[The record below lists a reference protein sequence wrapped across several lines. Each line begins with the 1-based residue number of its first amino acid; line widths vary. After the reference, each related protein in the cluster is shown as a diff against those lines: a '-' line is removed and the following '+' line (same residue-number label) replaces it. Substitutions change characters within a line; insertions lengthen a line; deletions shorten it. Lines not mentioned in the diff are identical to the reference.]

1 VIPRVPAVEI
11 VAEPLARKGKTPVEA
26 REMARDLLDRLGLPR
41 ELWDAFPA
49 TFSGGEQQRVNI
61 ARAIIAAP
69 RFLLVD
75 EPTASLDL
83 KTKDVVIDLVL
94 ALKTQGASVVLIT
107 HDQHTLERMSDRRL
121 HLEHG
126 RVSEMVAEGLA
137 DPVPQTVAE
146 LEELDDEEPLALRVS
161 PPLWLY
167 RVLLEALTEA
177 QAVGNRGVPEPCAG
191 DAETMTLAVSDR
203 LPAVE
208 GEAAALQLCSAVGV
222 CCGVGHDVALLLSLW
237 RADVVAIGLMLT
249 SGLVVALLLGV

>member
-1 VIPRVPAVEI
+1 
-11 VAEPLARKGKTPVEA
+11 
-26 REMARDLLDRLGLPR
+26 LLDRLGLPR

-126 RVSEMVAEGLA
+126 RVRELA
-137 DPVPQTVAE
+137 
-146 LEELDDEEPLALRVS
+146 
-161 PPLWLY
+161 
-167 RVLLEALTEA
+167 
-177 QAVGNRGVPEPCAG
+177 AV
-191 DAETMTLAVSDR
+191 
-203 LPAVE
+203 
-208 GEAAALQLCSAVGV
+208 
-222 CCGVGHDVALLLSLW
+222 
-237 RADVVAIGLMLT
+237 
-249 SGLVVALLLGV
+249 

>member
-1 VIPRVPAVEI
+1 MRKTEMFYCSQFLSVIPRVPAVEI
-11 VAEPLARKGKTPVEA
+11 VAEPLARKGKTADEA

-83 KTKDVVIDLVL
+83 KTKNVVIDLVL

-126 RVSEMVAEGLA
+126 RVSELA
-137 DPVPQTVAE
+137 TV
-146 LEELDDEEPLALRVS
+146 
-161 PPLWLY
+161 
-167 RVLLEALTEA
+167 
-177 QAVGNRGVPEPCAG
+177 
-191 DAETMTLAVSDR
+191 
-203 LPAVE
+203 
-208 GEAAALQLCSAVGV
+208 
-222 CCGVGHDVALLLSLW
+222 
-237 RADVVAIGLMLT
+237 
-249 SGLVVALLLGV
+249 